1 MPKEKSQGETHK
13 NLLLEKHYKD
23 LKRKHI
29 IRLSLMYLLP
39 LIILIV
45 YFQFQYSN
53 MLNDSKT
60 MHLQSIAENQ
70 ANLLDLFLK
79 ERVVNLIN
87 LIDNPN
93 FDIPPDNS
101 TLQDYLELLKTDSKA
116 FTDIDFF
123 NFRGMEIAYAGPIK
137 RKTYN
142 DYSNEIWFIDLKKSD
157 QRYIITDVYLGF
169 RQEPH
174 FTIAVKRYVG
184 DSVVVLRATLGPKN
198 IYKYM
203 TSIEGLSDVYVSLVN
218 VKGDYQLV
226 SNKLGRL
233 LDKSPIL
240 PPREK
245 KIGTGEKYIKNSE
258 VKYAYSW
265 LNEVDWV
272 VIVRDSWHDNTGFF
286 FGMDV
291 NILIVSFLIVG
302 ILVLII
308 FARAKKMALMEREKE
323 IVRSQLEHASKLA
336 SVGELAAGI
345 AHEIN
350 NPLAI
355 ITSEIGL
362 IKDKMNPEFGF
373 NGKSCDGI
381 EDHLENMR
389 EAAYRCRDIT
399 RKLLSFVRVDDVLMK
414 EYNINEILD
423 DLIDGFFEREFAVSN
438 IEIVKDYDPK
448 MPMIITDSNQ
458 LRQVILNLVNN
469 AQDAIT
475 PPGRI
480 TIATRTENHFIKI
493 DISDTGKGIKED
505 EISKLF
511 LPFFTTKETGKGTGL
526 GLSVSYSI
534 MKNFGGGI
542 DVESIPGK
550 GSTFTVSLPINK

>member
-1 MPKEKSQGETHK
+1 MAKVKTQGETHK
-13 NLLLEKHYKD
+13 NILLEKHYKD

-29 IRLSLMYLLP
+29 VRLSLMYLLP
-39 LIILIV
+39 LLILIV

-93 FDIPPDNS
+93 FNIPPDDP
-101 TLQDYLELLKTDSKA
+101 TLEEYLQILKTDSKA

-123 NFRGMEIAYAGPIK
+123 NSKGMEIAYAGPLK
-137 RKTYN
+137 RKAYN
-142 DYSNEIWFIDLKKSD
+142 DYSQEIWFIDLKRSE

-174 FTIAVKRYVG
+174 FTIAVKRNVG
-184 DSVVVLRATLGPKN
+184 DSVVVLRATLGPKD
-198 IYKYM
+198 IYGYM

-218 VKGDYQLV
+218 AKGDYQLV
-226 SNKLGRL
+226 SNKLGKL

-240 PPREK
+240 PSREL
-245 KIGTGEKYIKNSE
+245 KIGTGEKTIKNSDI
-258 VKYAYSW
+258 KYAYSW
-265 LNEVDWV
+265 LSEVNWV
-272 VIVRDSWHDNTGFF
+272 VIVRESLFESNTGFF
-286 FGMDV
+286 GIDV
-291 NILIVSFLIVG
+291 NILLVSILIVG

-308 FARAKKMALMEREKE
+308 FARAKKMAIMEREKE

-373 NGKSCDGI
+373 DGKSCEGI
-381 EDHLENMR
+381 DDHLENMR

-438 IEIVKDYDPK
+438 IEIVKDYDHDLPTV
-448 MPMIITDSNQ
+448 ITDSNQ
-458 LRQVILNLVNN
+458 VRQVILNLVNN
-469 AQDAIT
+469 AQDAIK

-480 TIATRTENHFIKI
+480 TITTRTDNNFIKI
-493 DISDTGKGIKED
+493 DVSDTGKGIKED

-511 LPFFTTKETGKGTGL
+511 LPFYTTKETGKGTGL

-534 MKNFGGGI
+534 IKNFGGNI
-542 DVESIPGK
+542 EVESIPGK